1 MPLTVEELTTQ
12 KAHFSTQTELFAGAG
27 YDRLGAPEF
36 ILNGA
41 GTLTGPALDIGTG
54 RGITARALAVAGWTS
69 SASTSARTISR
80 SRPFSRTILNRRDES
95 SSPVPMP
102 PGCPFPMVTSDPLWP
117 STSCTTWTR
126 VARS

>member
-1 MPLTVEELTTQ
+1 MPLTVEELTIQT
-12 KAHFSTQTELFAGAG
+12 AHFSTQTELFAGAG

-36 ILNGA
+36 ILNGPTRSPVRLSISA
-41 GTLTGPALDIGTG
+41 PA
-54 RGITARALAVAGWTS
+54 RGSRHEPLLVAGWTS

-80 SRPFSRTILNRRDES
+80 SRPSSRTILNRRDES